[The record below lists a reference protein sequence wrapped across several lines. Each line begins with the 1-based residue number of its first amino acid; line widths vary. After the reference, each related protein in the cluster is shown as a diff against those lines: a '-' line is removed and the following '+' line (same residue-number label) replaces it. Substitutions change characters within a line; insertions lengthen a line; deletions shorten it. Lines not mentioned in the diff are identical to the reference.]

1 MNKKKFKY
9 YIVTD
14 TWYGENFYYFFIDQK
29 TAEKAQEMLDSE
41 NEVEIEIPISKE
53 RNQQLINAVLNTLHD
68 LKGHGQIKRK
78 DGKEIFE
85 EIHEDKYLKK
95 VEAFKLKTLIF

>member
-1 MNKKKFKY
+1 MMKKKIKF

-29 TAEKAQEMLDSE
+29 IAEKAQKMLDPE
-41 NEVEIEIPISKE
+41 NEVEIEIPISVY
-53 RNQQLINAVLNTLHD
+53 RTQQLINAVLNTLHD

-78 DGKEIFE
+78 DGKETFE
-85 EIHEDKYLKK
+85 EI
-95 VEAFKLKTLIF
+95 I